1 MLRPLTQADT
11 VGTLELLRARPVCNV
26 FLEYVVSLGL
36 LGRVPGIVGWIVER
50 RVEGVLMIGPLGGSV
65 LEVRDPDAYPA
76 LAECA
81 SRSPIRPRHVVAS
94 EDVSLPFYDAYRR
107 FAPPLIWTRREPV
120 YLLDAPGLAASGVDT
135 DAPIERAGE
144 SDLDAVVE
152 HSALQH
158 REDLKDD
165 RYALDPAGFR
175 DRHLRDICD
184 GRWWVTREGRRIV
197 FQVHVGAENAQVV
210 QVGGVMTAPDARNR
224 GHALRGMA
232 ALAARLLHR
241 RPAIGLFCDEG
252 NAAAR
257 RVYEHVGFEVVHHNR
272 SFLLDEPLCGAR
284 PAD

>member
-36 LGRVPGIVGWIVER
+36 LGRVPGFLGWIADG

-65 LEVRDPDAYPA
+65 LEVRDADAYPA
-76 LAECA
+76 MAECA
-81 SRSPIRPRHVVAS
+81 SRGEIRPRHVVGS
-94 EDVSLPFYDAYRR
+94 EDVSLPFYAAYQR
-107 FAPPLIWTRREPV
+107 FAPPLIWSRREPV
-120 YLLDAPGLAASGVDT
+120 YVLDARGLEASGVDAST
-135 DAPIERAGE
+135 PIERAGE
-144 SDLDAVVE
+144 SDLDAIVE

-165 RYALDPAGFR
+165 RYALDPPGFR
-175 DRHLRDICD
+175 DRHLKDIRD
-184 GRWWVTREGRRIV
+184 GRWWVTREARRIV

-210 QVGGVMTAPDARNR
+210 QVGGVMTAPDVRNR
-224 GHALRGMA
+224 GHAMRGMA
-232 ALAARLLHR
+232 AIAARLLHR

-252 NAAAR
+252 NAPAR
-257 RVYEHVGFEVVHHNR
+257 RVYERVGFEVVHHNQ
-272 SFLLDEPLCGAR
+272 SFLLDEPLCGVR